1 MILFCFLFILLLLT
15 FETCRIKP
23 TSPSPQKSCEPRHR
37 TCLSESPPSFPCS
50 LTPWVNKTLMF
61 ETIDQQDK
69 HLRDHRS
76 TRQTTLR
83 PPTNKTNNF
92 ETTNQQ
98 DKQLWDHRQ
107 TRQTALR
114 LSTIR
119 QTTSPTGS
127 GQQQQFSTRPNQ
139 KDTLDLRRFS
149 NFSLCGAFV
158 KKKNTLSVI
167 TSYHLA
173 MSILTL
179 KCHFESLD
187 MVNFFFLR
195 HFEAICNCLTS
206 TIYFN

>member
-23 TSPSPQKSCEPRHR
+23 TAPSPQKSCEPRHR

-139 KDTLDLRRFS
+139 KDTLDWRRFS
-149 NFSLCGAFV
+149 NLSLCGALV
-158 KKKNTLSVI
+158 KKKDTLSVI
-167 TSYHLA
+167 TNYHLA
-173 MSILTL
+173 MSRLTL
-179 KCHFESLD
+179 GSHFESLD
-187 MVNFFFLR
+187 MVNLVLLR

>member
-92 ETTNQQ
+92 ETIDNKTNNITHRFRTTTAIFNTPQS
-98 DKQLWDHRQ
+98 KGYTGLTKIFQL
-107 TRQTALR
+107 
-114 LSTIR
+114 
-119 QTTSPTGS
+119 
-127 GQQQQFSTRPNQ
+127 
-139 KDTLDLRRFS
+139 
-149 NFSLCGAFV
+149 V
-158 KKKNTLSVI
+158 SVWG
-167 TSYHLA
+167 
-173 MSILTL
+173 
-179 KCHFESLD
+179 F
-187 MVNFFFLR
+187 R
-195 HFEAICNCLTS
+195 
-206 TIYFN
+206 

>member
-167 TSYHLA
+167 TIITLQWADWPWEVILSH
-173 MSILTL
+173 SIWWTFFFWGTL
-179 KCHFESLD
+179 KPFAT
-187 MVNFFFLR
+187 V
-195 HFEAICNCLTS
+195 
-206 TIYFN
+206 